1 MCQACVYE
9 CPVLI
14 GQVDLISEMRRHL
27 VGEGRIDGPPAAAMR
42 QIGAYSNP
50 YGVPNDMRLAWAE
63 GLDVPIATPGGDCEY
78 LLWVGCAASFDPRA
92 QKVARATVQLFQQAG
107 VKFAVLGKQERCT
120 GDPARRLGDEFL
132 FQQSA
137 QHNIEMLKEHRVHK
151 IITPCPHCANTLGNE
166 YPQFGGQYE
175 VVHHSQFLADL
186 VKQGRLR
193 SAAVDGPFT
202 LHDPCYLARALGETK
217 AQREVLSKNGAFR
230 EMPRCGDRTFCCG
243 AGGGRMWFDERP
255 EERVSHIRARE
266 VVASQAKTLATA
278 CPFCLNMMTDGL
290 AGVEGG
296 ENVRVADIAELLVA
310 SQAAS
315 NAGN

>member
-1 MCQACVYE
+1 
-9 CPVLI
+9 
-14 GQVDLISEMRRHL
+14 
-27 VGEGRIDGPPAAAMR
+27 
-42 QIGAYSNP
+42 
-50 YGVPNDMRLAWAE
+50 
-63 GLDVPIATPGGDCEY
+63 
-78 LLWVGCAASFDPRA
+78 
-92 QKVARATVQLFQQAG
+92 

-202 LHDPCYLARALGETK
+202 LHDPCYLARALGETE

-230 EMPRCGDRTFCCG
+230 ELPRCGDRTFCCG